1 LTKDENGLLRV
12 NFDPA
17 LVRLLREVR
26 YFNLLNL
33 KVPESAEN
41 IFNKVE
47 IYRVQTVSL
56 ELIVNN
62 YNQIITCLHP
72 VEEPL
77 IKERIE
83 KMDTTIEPALIDIK
97 WKSDKITQFIN
108 TCKDIVDSTFE
119 VVQKMKEAIE
129 KVKSCLEA
137 INKPVIERKK

>member
-1 LTKDENGLLRV
+1 MNKDENGLLRV

-83 KMDTTIEPALIDIK
+83 KMDSTIEPALNDIK

-119 VVQKMKEAIE
+119 VV
-129 KVKSCLEA
+129 
-137 INKPVIERKK
+137 

>member
-1 LTKDENGLLRV
+1 MKV

-26 YFNLLNL
+26 YFKLLNL
-33 KVPESAEN
+33 EVPETATQ
-41 IFNKVE
+41 IFDKVD

-77 IKERIE
+77 IKDRIE
-83 KMDTTIEPALIDIK
+83 KMDLSIEDGLVEIK
-97 WKSDKITQFIN
+97 WKSDKI
-108 TCKDIVDSTFE
+108 
-119 VVQKMKEAIE
+119 
-129 KVKSCLEA
+129 
-137 INKPVIERKK
+137 

>member
-1 LTKDENGLLRV
+1 MEREEFKDVQKLYSSISKAIAEYEHLKILNWEKEVSETSTEKLEQPLLNKDENGLLKV

-26 YFNLLNL
+26 YFKLLNL
-33 KVPESAEN
+33 PVPETATF
-41 IFNKVE
+41 IFDKVD

-77 IKERIE
+77 IKDRIE
-83 KMDTTIEPALIDIK
+83 KMD
-97 WKSDKITQFIN
+97 
-108 TCKDIVDSTFE
+108 
-119 VVQKMKEAIE
+119 
-129 KVKSCLEA
+129 
-137 INKPVIERKK
+137 